1 VRLALLGFGDGDVG
15 ALARAAYS
23 ALIRLEADRV
33 VYLGGDA
40 ALDDVVFGWTYL
52 LDAVEPLSERARMLL
67 DAGPAQLEEEL
78 ARERARRDLQRLHA
92 LPGPNLR
99 AIEMLHDRLLVLIDD
114 KGGLDEEDLLPA
126 SFIAFGKGDAII
138 RRVGTR
144 VFLCPGSP
152 KKRTEGILLLEESDA
167 GAVIATLHDVDG
179 MVRAKELLETSRALK
194 MKVQGAAG

>member
-1 VRLALLGFGDGDVG
+1 VRIALLGSSDGDVG
-15 ALARAAYS
+15 ALARAAHT
-23 ALIRLEADRV
+23 ALCRVDADRI
-33 VYLGGDA
+33 VYLGGDG
-40 ALDDVVFGWTYL
+40 ALDDVVFGWTFA
-52 LDAVEPLSERARMLL
+52 LDAVEPIAERARMLI

-78 ARERARRDLQRLHA
+78 ARERSRRDLARLHA

-99 AIEMLHDRLLVLIDD
+99 AIEMLHDRLLVMVDD

-126 SFIAFGKGDAII
+126 SFIAFGKGEAVI

-152 KKRTEGILLLEESDA
+152 KKRTEGLLVLDEDA
-167 GAVIATLHDVDG
+167 NGAVVATLHDIDG
-179 MVRAKELLETSRALK
+179 GVRSKELLETSRALK

>member
-1 VRLALLGFGDGDVG
+1 MRIALLGSSDGDVG
-15 ALARAAYS
+15 ALARAAYT
-23 ALIRLEADRV
+23 ALVRMDADRI
-33 VYLGGDA
+33 VYLGGDTS
-40 ALDDVVFGWTYL
+40 LDDVVFGWTFE
-52 LDAVEPLSERARMLL
+52 LDAVEPIAERARMLV

-78 ARERARRDLQRLHA
+78 ARERARRDLARLHA

-99 AIEMLHDRLLVLIDD
+99 AIEMLHDRLLVLVDD

-126 SFIAFGKGDAII
+126 SFIAFGKGDAVI

-152 KKRTEGILLLEESDA
+152 KKRTEGLLVLEEEA
-167 GAVIATLHDVDG
+167 NGAVVATLHDVDG
-179 MVRAKELLETSRALK
+179 VVRTREVLETSRALK